1 MEHRQLV
8 HFLAVLDSG
17 SLTSAARRVG
27 LTQQALSKSLSR
39 LESELGGKLFERE
52 PRGMTATRLGESIAE
67 YARDIIASAGK
78 LRHTASAALGLER
91 GRLVVG
97 LSPISAAS
105 LLGERL
111 TRFAQNY
118 PNIRIDVEGGID
130 RDFIAALHRGELD
143 IALASQVGGQDD
155 GILLEQVFSEPW
167 GIAGCADNQALKDA
181 ESLADLAD
189 TKWIVGRNT
198 DLLDDVIAEAFSNA
212 GLAIPKPGIMTT
224 SVLFSLHAL
233 SHSGF
238 LAILPKSLCHDFNG
252 ILWRDLSNGAWTSPI
267 YLMRRKRAHMDE
279 LVSVLLRELKS

>member
-17 SLTSAARRVG
+17 SLTAAAQRVG

-39 LESELGGKLFERE
+39 LENELGGKLFERGT
-52 PRGMTATRLGESIAE
+52 RGMTATRLGESISE

-105 LLGERL
+105 LLGKRL
-111 TRFAQNY
+111 TQFAQNY
-118 PNIRIDVEGGID
+118 PNVRIDVEGGID
-130 RDFIAALHRGELD
+130 RDFVAALHRGELD
-143 IALASQVGGQDD
+143 IALSSQVGGQYD

-167 GIAGCADNQALKDA
+167 GVGGCVNNQALQDA
-181 ESLADLAD
+181 QSISDLAD
-189 TKWIVGRNT
+189 GKWIIGRNT
-198 DLLDDVIAEAFSNA
+198 DLLDDIIAETFSNA
-212 GLAIPKPGIMTT
+212 GLPMPKPGIMTT

-233 SHSGF
+233 SQSDF
-238 LAILPKSLCHDFNG
+238 LAILPQSLCRDFNG
-252 ILWRDLSNGAWTSPI
+252 ILWRDLSDGAWISPI
-267 YLMRRKRAHMDE
+267 YMMRRRRAHMDE
-279 LVSVLLRELKS
+279 LVSVLLRELKG

>member
-17 SLTSAARRVG
+17 SLTAAAQRVG

-39 LESELGGKLFERE
+39 LENELGGKLFERGT
-52 PRGMTATRLGESIAE
+52 RGMTATRLGESISE

-111 TRFAQNY
+111 TQFAQNY
-118 PNIRIDVEGGID
+118 PNVRIDVEGGID
-130 RDFIAALHRGELD
+130 RDFVAALHRGELD
-143 IALASQVGGQDD
+143 IALSSQAGGQYD

-167 GIAGCADNQALKDA
+167 GVGGCVNNQALQDA
-181 ESLADLAD
+181 QSISDLAD
-189 TKWIVGRNT
+189 EKWIIGRNT
-198 DLLDDVIAEAFSNA
+198 DLLDDIIAETFSNA
-212 GLAIPKPGIMTT
+212 GLPMPKPGIMTT

-233 SHSGF
+233 SQSDF
-238 LAILPKSLCHDFNG
+238 LAILPQSLCRDFNG
-252 ILWRDLSNGAWTSPI
+252 ILWRDLSDGAWISPI
-267 YLMRRKRAHMDE
+267 YMMRRKRAHMDE
-279 LVSVLLRELKS
+279 LVSVLLRELKG

>member
-17 SLTSAARRVG
+17 SLTAAARRVG

-39 LESELGGKLFERE
+39 LESEIGGKLFERE
-52 PRGMTATRLGESIAE
+52 ARGMTATRLGESIAE

-111 TRFAQNY
+111 TQFAHNY
-118 PNIRIDVEGGID
+118 PNVRIDVEGGID
-130 RDFIAALHRGELD
+130 RDFVAALHRGELD

-167 GIAGCADNQALKDA
+167 GVAGCASNETLKEA
-181 ESLADLAD
+181 QSLADLAD
-189 TKWIVGRNT
+189 AKWIVGRNT
-198 DLLDDVIAEAFSNA
+198 NLLDDIIAETFSNA
-212 GLAIPKPGIMTT
+212 GLPMPKPGIMTT

-233 SHSGF
+233 SQSGF
-238 LAILPKSLCHDFNG
+238 LAILPRSLCRDFKG
-252 ILWRDLSNGAWTSPI
+252 ILWRDLSDGAWISPI

>member
-8 HFLAVLDSG
+8 HFLAVLDTG
-17 SLTSAARRVG
+17 SLTAAAQRVG

-39 LESELGGKLFERE
+39 LETELGGKLFERE
-52 PRGMTATRLGESIAE
+52 TRGMSATRLGDSIAE

-111 TRFAQNY
+111 TKFAQDY
-118 PNIRIDVEGGID
+118 PNIRIDVEGGTD
-130 RDFIAALHRGELD
+130 RDFAAALHRGELD

-167 GIAGCADNQALKDA
+167 GVAGHVNNQLLNGAQ
-181 ESLADLAD
+181 SIADLAD
-189 TKWIVGRNT
+189 GKWIIGRNT
-198 DLLDDVIAEAFSNA
+198 ALLDDILAQTFSNA
-212 GLAIPKPGIMTT
+212 GLSMPKPGIMTT

-233 SHSGF
+233 SQSDF
-238 LAILPKSLCHDFNG
+238 LAILPRSLCRDFEG
-252 ILWRDLSNGAWTSPI
+252 ILWRDLSDGAWISPI
-267 YLMRRKRAHMDE
+267 YMMRRKRAHMDE
-279 LVSVLLRELKS
+279 LVSVLLRELKG

>member
-17 SLTSAARRVG
+17 SLTAAARRVG

-39 LESELGGKLFERE
+39 FESELGGKLFERE
-52 PRGMTATRLGESIAE
+52 ARGMTATRLGESIAE

-111 TRFAQNY
+111 TRFAENY

-130 RDFIAALHRGELD
+130 RDFVAALHRGELD
-143 IALASQVGGQDD
+143 IALSSQVGGQYD
-155 GILLEQVFSEPW
+155 GILLEHVFSEPW
-167 GIAGCADNQALKDA
+167 GVGGCVNNQTLQDA
-181 ESLADLAD
+181 QSISDLAD
-189 TKWIVGRNT
+189 EKWIIGRNT
-198 DLLDDVIAEAFSNA
+198 DLLDDIIAETFSNA
-212 GLAIPKPGIMTT
+212 GLPMPKPGIMTT

-233 SHSGF
+233 SQSDF
-238 LAILPKSLCHDFNG
+238 LAILPQSLCRDFNG
-252 ILWRDLSNGAWTSPI
+252 ILWRDLSDGAWISPI
-267 YLMRRKRAHMDE
+267 YMMRRKRAHMDE
-279 LVSVLLRELKS
+279 LVSVLLRELKG